1 MPQVTVQLVK
11 GGARP
16 PGALGPTAFG
26 PAYPLCPRALKT
38 TRSTT
43 LEVRE
48 PGPDESPDFLSPP
61 DGRRREWFPKRA
73 PSMRRLTES

>member
-48 PGPDESPDFLSPP
+48 PGP
-61 DGRRREWFPKRA
+61 R
-73 PSMRRLTES
+73 